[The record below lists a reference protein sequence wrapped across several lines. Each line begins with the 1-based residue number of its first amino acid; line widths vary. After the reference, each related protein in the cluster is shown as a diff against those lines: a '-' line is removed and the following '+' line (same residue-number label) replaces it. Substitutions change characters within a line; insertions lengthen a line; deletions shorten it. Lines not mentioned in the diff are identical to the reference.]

1 MHRPGANIYHAEVD
15 SFLGNRLGK
24 ISEEY
29 VLELY
34 KYAAKLYHEYGFHPF
49 FDAGVLRNSLAN
61 EAYEGYFDE
70 D

>member
-1 MHRPGANIYHAEVD
+1 MIEE
-15 SFLGNRLGK
+15 LLGK

-29 VLELY
+29 ILELY
-34 KYAAKLYHEYGFHPF
+34 KYAAELYHKYGYHPF